1 MSGEDN
7 NDNANIM
14 ELMKSM
20 FSSMSDQF
28 NSNMND
34 MDHNI
39 SNNMNSIRDD
49 MNSNN
54 DMVNARIES
63 LQERIASRVG
73 SRAVSPSTL
82 AAKLNNRI
90 KVDTP
95 RAYALQSSRTM
106 RMRTPLQMSIPC
118 QSNGSLWSPS
128 A

>member
-39 SNNMNSIRDD
+39 SNNMNSIRDH
-49 MNSNN
+49 S
-54 DMVNARIES
+54 
-63 LQERIASRVG
+63 
-73 SRAVSPSTL
+73 
-82 AAKLNNRI
+82 
-90 KVDTP
+90 
-95 RAYALQSSRTM
+95 
-106 RMRTPLQMSIPC
+106 
-118 QSNGSLWSPS
+118 
-128 A
+128 